1 MRFDEVVRKRRM
13 IRNFQRKQIP
23 VETIEKILN
32 LALHAPSAGYTQG
45 WAYVVVTDQKIRR
58 KIGEL
63 QGEFDFYAAK
73 RKYKFISEAPVLI
86 VACVSE
92 QLYHDRYREP
102 DKLKS
107 DGQEIEWTVPFWYF
121 DIGGACTIIFLA
133 TVNEGLA
140 AAFTGIF
147 RQQQMKE
154 LLGIP
159 NHFLPIGV
167 VSIGYPKKDVKSS
180 SLRRGSRSSKDVVH
194 YDRW

>member
-1 MRFDEVVRKRRM
+1 M
-13 IRNFQRKQIP
+13 IRNFQRRQIP
-23 VETIEKILN
+23 AETIDKILN
-32 LALHAPSAGYTQG
+32 LALRAPSAGYTQG
-45 WAYVVVTDQKIRR
+45 WAYVVVTDKMIRR

-63 QGEFDFYAAK
+63 QGEFDFYAK
-73 RKYKFISEAPVLI
+73 RKHKFISEAPVLI
-86 VACVSE
+86 VACISE

-102 DKLKS
+102 DKVKS

-167 VSIGYPKKDVKSS
+167 VSIGHPRKEVKSP
-180 SLRRGSRSSKDVVH
+180 SLRRGPPRSKDVIH
-194 YDRW
+194 YERW

>member
-1 MRFDEVVRKRRM
+1 MV
-13 IRNFQRKQIP
+13 RNFQGKRIP
-23 VETIEKILN
+23 VETIDKILN
-32 LALHAPSAGYTQG
+32 LALRAPSAGYTQG

-63 QGEFDFYAAK
+63 QGESDFYAK
-73 RKYKFISEAPVLI
+73 RKHKFISEAPVLI
-86 VACVSE
+86 VACISE

-102 DKLKS
+102 DKLKN
-107 DGQEIEWTVPFWYF
+107 DGQEIEWTIPFWYF

-159 NHFLPIGV
+159 NHFLPIGI
-167 VSIGYPKKDVKSS
+167 VSIGHPKKDVKSS
-180 SLRRGSRSSKDVVH
+180 SHRRGPRSSKDVIH

>member
-13 IRNFQRKQIP
+13 IRNFRGKQIP
-23 VETIEKILN
+23 DEKINKILN
-32 LALHAPSAGYTQG
+32 LALRAPSAGYTQG

-63 QGEFDFYAAK
+63 QGEFDYYAAK
-73 RKYKFISEAPVLI
+73 RRHKFISEAPVLI
-86 VACVSE
+86 VSCISE

-133 TVNEGLA
+133 AVNEGLA
-140 AAFTGIF
+140 AAFTGVF
-147 RQQQMKE
+147 HQQQMKE

-159 NHFLPIGV
+159 NHFLPVGV

-180 SLRRGSRSSKDVVH
+180 SLRRGPRSLKDVIH
-194 YDRW
+194 YGRW

>member
-1 MRFDEVVRKRRM
+1 M
-13 IRNFQRKQIP
+13 IRNFQRRQIP
-23 VETIEKILN
+23 AETIDKILN
-32 LALHAPSAGYTQG
+32 LALRAPSAGYTQG
-45 WAYVVVTDQKIRR
+45 WAYVVVTDKMIRR

-63 QGEFDFYAAK
+63 QGEFDFYAK
-73 RKYKFISEAPVLI
+73 RKHKFISEAPVLI
-86 VACVSE
+86 VTCISE

-102 DKLKS
+102 DKVKS

-167 VSIGYPKKDVKSS
+167 VSIGHPRKDVKSS
-180 SLRRGSRSSKDVVH
+180 SLRRGRRRSKDVIH
-194 YDRW
+194 YEHW